1 MRKVKY
7 RTWKDVGGGQFGDP
21 TEIKY
26 SRMCFKGYF
35 HEFTELEGNK
45 CAFIEGID
53 GKVLIVELKDFKF
66 VDSPETI
73 DREQRRY
80 EIAREQMA
88 HGVIPRMAVND
99 ADCLIEVSKGKSK

>member
-1 MRKVKY
+1 MRKVLY
-7 RTWKDVGGGQFGDP
+7 RS
-21 TEIKY
+21 
-26 SRMCFKGYF
+26 SRFEHGVTVFSTMSNKGFFHCFDNEFEYAVIEDKEGY
-35 HEFTELEGNK
+35 LSK
-45 CAFIEGID
+45 IRID
-53 GKVLIVELKDFKF
+53 MFKF

-99 ADCLIEVSKGKSK
+99 ADCLIEVLKGKSK